1 MDYSEVRPRPRFGV
15 GLVIFVA
22 LVVLFAGRSFA
33 SFIVEL
39 AWWKEVGHPE
49 TLWRMIAYGYSP
61 VAFAALL
68 LFVVLWVAHGR
79 GMKSAGTGLR
89 QHPLYAKLATAAI
102 FVVGLLL
109 AMLTVDAWTIVRYL
123 GGAGLDGSRTFSD
136 PVFGNNLLFYFFTLP
151 FYQLALRLVLVASLA
166 AAVVFWL
173 TARSWSIRQSMTDWD
188 REAPFAIDP
197 SDLRLSA
204 ALESRF
210 FRNAATIAL
219 AAFAIRLAMSRYAL
233 LTDDH
238 SSLVGVDWVAEHV
251 TLPLIWLSAAACL
264 LCIVALLS
272 RRYRWMPVLPLA
284 MAAQAVIPAV
294 VHAVYV
300 RPSEI
305 TIQRPYIQR
314 HIAATREA
322 YGLTRR
328 TREIDYGAKLEAQ
341 VHLEKHKVLFDNV
354 RLWDWRAFHDTVT
367 QIQALRPYYV
377 FQDSDVDRYVLDG
390 HLRQVLVTPRE
401 LDVAQLPGDARS
413 KWVNPHFIYTH
424 GYGLVMAEA
433 ARITADGLPH
443 LLVQD
448 APPRINTT
456 SLKLVRPEIYYG
468 EVTHEPVFVR
478 TAQPEF
484 NYPSGAGNVESRYS
498 GHGGIPISSPLMR
511 LAAAVS
517 TGDWN
522 ILLTSYLTPES
533 RMMIRR
539 KVRDRVEAL
548 AGFIHW
554 DIDPYLIVTEGGRLV
569 WMIDGYTASDA
580 HPYSK
585 VYSVSG
591 IGSINYISNSVKATV
606 DAYNGAIHLYAF
618 DEQDPILAAYRRLF
632 PSLFQPRSEMPFV
645 LQSHT
650 RYPELLF
657 RIQGEAYRTFHMTD
671 PEAFFNK
678 EDMWDLSRNLN
689 NSSGRPEPVTPTY
702 LIATLPG
709 ESDPEFLL
717 VTTFTPRNKDNLI
730 GLMAA
735 RCDGGALGELVFL
748 QLSKQELIFGPM
760 QIEARINQDQNIS
773 KDLNLWNQQGS
784 RVLRGQ
790 MLVLPLEQSFIYIE
804 PIYIQAAE
812 ARMPQLKKVVVSM
825 GDRMVYA
832 DTYSAAL
839 EELAGASFGQR
850 VQGTGAVTTTP
861 APEVSTPDPYSHL
874 REIWSKYRKAAAE
887 GRYEEAGRELERFDQ
902 ILRSQPPA
910 APPPR
915 R

>member
-1 MDYSEVRPRPRFGV
+1 MESIERRSRPRFGL
-15 GLVIFVA
+15 GALVLA
-22 LVVLFAGRSFA
+22 LIVVLFSARSMAG
-33 SFIVEL
+33 FIIEL
-39 AWWKEVGHPE
+39 EWWKEVGHPD
-49 TLWRMIAYGYSP
+49 TLMRIIAYGYAP
-61 VAFAALL
+61 VGIAALILFAALW
-68 LFVVLWVAHGR
+68 FAHAR

-89 QHPLYAKLATAAI
+89 QHPLYAKLATLVI
-102 FVVGLLL
+102 VVAGLLL
-109 AMLTVDAWTIVRYL
+109 AMATVDAWTIVRYF
-123 GGAGLDGSRTFSD
+123 GGASLDGSKTFSD
-136 PVFGNNLLFYFFTLP
+136 PVFGNNLLFYFFVLP
-151 FYQLALRLVLVASLA
+151 AYQLALRFVLVTSLA

-173 TARSWSIRQSMTDWD
+173 TARGWSIRQSMTDWD
-188 REAPFAIDP
+188 REAPFAFDP

-210 FRNAATIAL
+210 FRMAATIAL
-219 AAFAIRLAMSRYAL
+219 LAFAARLALGRYSL
-233 LTDDH
+233 LVEDH
-238 SSLVGVDWVAEHV
+238 SSLVGVDWVAEYV
-251 TLPLIWLSAAACL
+251 TLPLIWLSVAACL
-264 LCIVALLS
+264 LCAVALLTG
-272 RRYRWMPVLPLA
+272 RYRWMLVLPLA
-284 MAAQAVIPAV
+284 LAAQSICPAI

-322 YGLTRR
+322 YGLTRH
-328 TREIDYGAKLEAQ
+328 TREMDYGAKLEARID
-341 VHLEKHKVLFDNV
+341 LEKHKVLFDNV

-377 FQDSDVDRYVLDG
+377 FQDSDVDRYVIDG
-390 HLRQVLVTPRE
+390 QIRQVLLTPRE
-401 LDVAQLPGDARS
+401 MDVSQLPGDARS

-448 APPRINTT
+448 APPRINTS
-456 SLKLVRPEIYYG
+456 SLKIARPEIYFG

-484 NYPSGAGNVESRYS
+484 NYPSGAGNVESRYA
-498 GHGGIPISSPLMR
+498 GHGGFPIASPLLR
-511 LAAAVS
+511 FAAALS

-522 ILLTSYLTPES
+522 ILLTSYLKPES

-539 KVRDRVEAL
+539 KVGDRVSSL

-554 DIDPYLIVTEGGRLV
+554 DSDPYLVVTGQGHLV
-569 WMIDGYTASDA
+569 WMIDGYTSSDA

-585 VYSVSG
+585 AYSVSG
-591 IGSINYISNSVKATV
+591 IGGLNYIRNSVKATV
-606 DAYNGAIHLYAF
+606 DAYDGSIHLYVF
-618 DEQDPILAAYRRLF
+618 DEQDPLLAAYRSLF
-632 PSLFQPRSEMPFV
+632 PGLFQPKSAMPSSLV
-645 LQSHT
+645 PHT

-657 RIQGEAYRTFHMTD
+657 RVQAEAYRTFHMTD

-689 NSSGRPEPVTPTY
+689 SSAGRPEPVSPTY

-709 ESDPEFLL
+709 ESEPEFLL

-735 RCDGGALGELVFL
+735 RSDGGALGELVFL

-773 KDLNLWNQQGS
+773 KDLSLWNQQGS
-784 RVLRGQ
+784 QVLRGQ

-839 EELAGASFGQR
+839 EELAGVPLGQAEPGHGP
-850 VQGTGAVTTTP
+850 VQTAP
-861 APEVSTPDPYSHL
+861 APAAATEDPYSQL
-874 REIWSKYRKAAAE
+874 REIWGRYRRAAAE
-887 GRYEEAGRELERFDQ
+887 GRYQEAGRELERFDH
-902 ILRSQPPA
+902 ILRSQPAA
-910 APPPR
+910 APPSR